1 MHTPRA
7 VKKSMVETLA
17 DCVPREQRGRAVPG
31 GSCSYRAA
39 AYGVLPYSLTVY
51 TTCSKGADLVADTSR
66 AAKPTHARTELQ
78 KDIFILKQL
87 VTKDFKLK
95 YRRSF
100 LGVAWSVL
108 NPLLMMIVMAIVFT
122 TIFAQGRNGSVTPE
136 MYPLYLIVGN
146 ITFTVMSD
154 STSQA
159 MGSIIWA
166 SSLLKKVKVHRFVF
180 PVQKVLFSLVNFA
193 FSLIAVAIVM
203 LWFHI
208 IPTWHLILL
217 PVCLVLLMFFCM
229 GLGLLLSAASVF
241 FRDVMHLWS
250 VILTA
255 WTYFTP
261 IFWTTDFI
269 GKMPHILQILMY
281 ANPMYNYLQ
290 FMRDIFLFQTCPTTT
305 VLAYCVGWAVFAMVV
320 GYAAFHKNEHKFIL
334 YI

>member
-1 MHTPRA
+1 M
-7 VKKSMVETLA
+7 
-17 DCVPREQRGRAVPG
+17 
-31 GSCSYRAA
+31 
-39 AYGVLPYSLTVY
+39 
-51 TTCSKGADLVADTSR
+51 ADTSSR
-66 AAKPTHARTELQ
+66 STSTHAKTGFQ

-87 VTKDFKLK
+87 VSKDFKIK

-122 TIFAQGRNGSVTPE
+122 TIFAQGRNGSITPE

-146 ITFTVMSD
+146 VTFAVMSD

-159 MGSIIWA
+159 LSSIIQA

-203 LWFHI
+203 LWFHVV
-208 IPTWHLILL
+208 PTWHLLLL
-217 PVCLVLLMFFCM
+217 PVCLILLMFFCM
-229 GLGLLLSAASVF
+229 GVGLLLSAATVF

-250 VILTA
+250 VVLTA

-261 IFWTTDFI
+261 IFWTTDYI
-269 GKMPHILQILMY
+269 LKMPHILRVLMY

-290 FMRDIFLFQTCPTTT
+290 FMREIFLFQTCPAP
-305 VLAYCVGWAVFAMVV
+305 LEFGLCVAWAVIAMAI
-320 GYAAFHKNEHKFIL
+320 GYTVFHKNEHKFIL

>member
-1 MHTPRA
+1 MT
-7 VKKSMVETLA
+7 
-17 DCVPREQRGRAVPG
+17 
-31 GSCSYRAA
+31 
-39 AYGVLPYSLTVY
+39 
-51 TTCSKGADLVADTSR
+51 DTSSKS
-66 AAKPTHARTELQ
+66 ASTHAKTELQ

-87 VTKDFKLK
+87 VGKDFKIK

-108 NPLLMMIVMAIVFT
+108 NPLLMMVVMAIVFT

-146 ITFTVMSD
+146 VTFAVMSD

-159 MGSIIWA
+159 LSSIVYA

-203 LWFHI
+203 LWFHVL
-208 IPTWHLILL
+208 PTWHLLLL
-217 PVCLVLLMFFCM
+217 PVCLILLMFFCM
-229 GLGLLLSAASVF
+229 GLGLLLSAATVF

-250 VILTA
+250 VVITA

-261 IFWTTDFI
+261 IFWTTDYI
-269 GKMPHILQILMY
+269 LKMPHILRVLMY

-290 FMRDIFLFQTCPTTT
+290 FMRDIFLFQTCPTP
-305 VLAYCVGWAVFAMVV
+305 LEFGLCVAWAVIAMVI
-320 GYAAFHKNEHKFIL
+320 GYAVFHKNEHKFIL

>member
-1 MHTPRA
+1 
-7 VKKSMVETLA
+7 MV
-17 DCVPREQRGRAVPG
+17 
-31 GSCSYRAA
+31 
-39 AYGVLPYSLTVY
+39 
-51 TTCSKGADLVADTSR
+51 DTSS
-66 AAKPTHARTELQ
+66 KSTSTHAKTGFQ

-87 VTKDFKLK
+87 VGKDFKIK

-122 TIFAQGRNGSVTPE
+122 TIFAQGRNGSITPE

-146 ITFTVMSD
+146 VTFAVMSD

-159 MGSIIWA
+159 LSSIIQA

-203 LWFHI
+203 LWFHVV
-208 IPTWHLILL
+208 PTWHLLLL
-217 PVCLVLLMFFCM
+217 PVCLILLMFFCM
-229 GLGLLLSAASVF
+229 GVGLLLSAATVF

-250 VILTA
+250 VVLTA

-261 IFWTTDFI
+261 IFWTTDYI
-269 GKMPHILQILMY
+269 LKMPHILRVLMY

-290 FMRDIFLFQTCPTTT
+290 FMRDIFLFQTCPTP
-305 VLAYCVGWAVFAMVV
+305 LEFGLCVAWAVIAMAI
-320 GYAAFHKNEHKFIL
+320 GYTVFHKNEHKFIL

>member
-1 MHTPRA
+1 M
-7 VKKSMVETLA
+7 
-17 DCVPREQRGRAVPG
+17 
-31 GSCSYRAA
+31 
-39 AYGVLPYSLTVY
+39 
-51 TTCSKGADLVADTSR
+51 ADTSS
-66 AAKPTHARTELQ
+66 ASTSTHAKTELQ

-87 VTKDFKLK
+87 VGKDFKIK

-108 NPLLMMIVMAIVFT
+108 NPLLMMVVMAIVFT

-146 ITFTVMSD
+146 VTFAVMSD

-159 MGSIIWA
+159 LSSIVYA

-203 LWFHI
+203 LWFHVV
-208 IPTWHLILL
+208 PTWHLLLL
-217 PVCLVLLMFFCM
+217 PVCLILLMFFCM
-229 GLGLLLSAASVF
+229 GLGLLLSAATVF

-250 VILTA
+250 VVITA

-261 IFWTTDFI
+261 IFWTTDYI
-269 GKMPHILQILMY
+269 LKMPHILRVLMY

-290 FMRDIFLFQTCPTTT
+290 FMRDIFLFQTCPTP
-305 VLAYCVGWAVFAMVV
+305 LEFGLCVAWAVIAMAI
-320 GYAAFHKNEHKFIL
+320 GYAVFHNNEHKFIL
-334 YI
+334 SI

>member
-1 MHTPRA
+1 M
-7 VKKSMVETLA
+7 
-17 DCVPREQRGRAVPG
+17 
-31 GSCSYRAA
+31 
-39 AYGVLPYSLTVY
+39 
-51 TTCSKGADLVADTSR
+51 ADTSSR
-66 AAKPTHARTELQ
+66 STSTHAKTGFQ

-87 VTKDFKLK
+87 VSKDFKIK

-146 ITFTVMSD
+146 ITFAVMSD

-159 MGSIIWA
+159 LSSIIYA

-203 LWFHI
+203 LWFRVV
-208 IPTWHLILL
+208 PTWHLLLL
-217 PVCLVLLMFFCM
+217 PVCLILLMFFCM
-229 GLGLLLSAASVF
+229 GVGLLLSAATVF

-250 VILTA
+250 VVLTA

-261 IFWTTDFI
+261 IFWTTDYI
-269 GKMPHILQILMY
+269 LKMPHILRVLMY

-290 FMRDIFLFQTCPTTT
+290 FMRDIFLFQTCPTP
-305 VLAYCVGWAVFAMVV
+305 LEFGLCVAWAVIAMAI
-320 GYAAFHKNEHKFIL
+320 GYTVFHKNEHKFIL

>member
-1 MHTPRA
+1 M
-7 VKKSMVETLA
+7 
-17 DCVPREQRGRAVPG
+17 
-31 GSCSYRAA
+31 
-39 AYGVLPYSLTVY
+39 
-51 TTCSKGADLVADTSR
+51 ADTSSR
-66 AAKPTHARTELQ
+66 STSTHAKTGFQ

-87 VTKDFKLK
+87 VSKDFKIK

-146 ITFTVMSD
+146 VTFAVMSD

-159 MGSIIWA
+159 LSSIIQA

-203 LWFHI
+203 LWFRVV
-208 IPTWHLILL
+208 PTWHLLLL
-217 PVCLVLLMFFCM
+217 PVCLILLMFFCM
-229 GLGLLLSAASVF
+229 GVGLLLSAATVF

-250 VILTA
+250 VVLTA

-261 IFWTTDFI
+261 IFWTTDYI
-269 GKMPHILQILMY
+269 LKMPHILRILMY

-290 FMRDIFLFQTCPTTT
+290 FMREIFLFQTCPTP
-305 VLAYCVGWAVFAMVV
+305 LEFGLCVAWAVIAMAI
-320 GYAAFHKNEHKFIL
+320 GYTVFHKNEHKFIL

>member
-1 MHTPRA
+1 M
-7 VKKSMVETLA
+7 
-17 DCVPREQRGRAVPG
+17 
-31 GSCSYRAA
+31 
-39 AYGVLPYSLTVY
+39 
-51 TTCSKGADLVADTSR
+51 ADTSS
-66 AAKPTHARTELQ
+66 KSTSTHAKTELQ

-87 VTKDFKLK
+87 VGKDFKIK

-122 TIFAQGRNGSVTPE
+122 TIFAQGRNGSITPE

-146 ITFTVMSD
+146 VTFAVMSD

-159 MGSIIWA
+159 LSSIIHA

-203 LWFHI
+203 LWFHVV
-208 IPTWHLILL
+208 PTWHLLLL
-217 PVCLVLLMFFCM
+217 PVCLILLMFFCM
-229 GLGLLLSAASVF
+229 GVGLLLSAATVF

-250 VILTA
+250 VVLTA

-261 IFWTTDFI
+261 IFWTTDYI
-269 GKMPHILQILMY
+269 LKMPHILRVLMY

-290 FMRDIFLFQTCPTTT
+290 FMRDIFLFQTCPTP
-305 VLAYCVGWAVFAMVV
+305 LEFGLCVAWAVIAMAI
-320 GYAAFHKNEHKFIL
+320 GYTVFHKNEHKFIL

>member
-1 MHTPRA
+1 M
-7 VKKSMVETLA
+7 
-17 DCVPREQRGRAVPG
+17 
-31 GSCSYRAA
+31 
-39 AYGVLPYSLTVY
+39 
-51 TTCSKGADLVADTSR
+51 ADTSSR
-66 AAKPTHARTELQ
+66 STSTHAKTGFQ

-87 VTKDFKLK
+87 VGKDFKIK

-122 TIFAQGRNGSVTPE
+122 TIFAQGRNGSITPE

-146 ITFTVMSD
+146 VTFAVMSD

-159 MGSIIWA
+159 LSSIIQA

-203 LWFHI
+203 LWFHVV
-208 IPTWHLILL
+208 PTWHLLLL
-217 PVCLVLLMFFCM
+217 PVCLILLMFFCM
-229 GLGLLLSAASVF
+229 GVGLLLSAATVF

-250 VILTA
+250 VVLTA

-261 IFWTTDFI
+261 IFWTTDYI
-269 GKMPHILQILMY
+269 LKMPHILRVLMY

-290 FMRDIFLFQTCPTTT
+290 FMRDIFLFQTCPTP
-305 VLAYCVGWAVFAMVV
+305 LQFGLCVAWAVIAMAI
-320 GYAAFHKNEHKFIL
+320 GYTVFHKNEHKFIL

>member
-1 MHTPRA
+1 M
-7 VKKSMVETLA
+7 
-17 DCVPREQRGRAVPG
+17 
-31 GSCSYRAA
+31 
-39 AYGVLPYSLTVY
+39 
-51 TTCSKGADLVADTSR
+51 ADTSSR
-66 AAKPTHARTELQ
+66 STSTHAKTGFQ

-87 VTKDFKLK
+87 VGKDFKIK

-122 TIFAQGRNGSVTPE
+122 TIFAQGRNGSITPE

-146 ITFTVMSD
+146 VTFAVMSD

-159 MGSIIWA
+159 LSSIIQA

-203 LWFHI
+203 LWFHVV
-208 IPTWHLILL
+208 PTWHLLLL
-217 PVCLVLLMFFCM
+217 PVCLILLMFFCM
-229 GLGLLLSAASVF
+229 GVGLLLSAATVF

-250 VILTA
+250 VVLTA

-261 IFWTTDFI
+261 IFWTTDYI
-269 GKMPHILQILMY
+269 LKMPHILRVLMY

-290 FMRDIFLFQTCPTTT
+290 FMREIFLFQTCPTP
-305 VLAYCVGWAVFAMVV
+305 LEFGLCVAWAVIAMAI
-320 GYAAFHKNEHKFIL
+320 GYTVFHKNEHKFIL

>member
-1 MHTPRA
+1 M
-7 VKKSMVETLA
+7 
-17 DCVPREQRGRAVPG
+17 
-31 GSCSYRAA
+31 
-39 AYGVLPYSLTVY
+39 
-51 TTCSKGADLVADTSR
+51 ADTSSR
-66 AAKPTHARTELQ
+66 STSTHAKTGFQ

-87 VTKDFKLK
+87 VSKDFKIK

-122 TIFAQGRNGSVTPE
+122 TIFAQGRNGSVMPE

-146 ITFTVMSD
+146 VTFAVMSD

-159 MGSIIWA
+159 LSSIIQA

-203 LWFHI
+203 LWFHVV
-208 IPTWHLILL
+208 PTWHLLLL
-217 PVCLVLLMFFCM
+217 PVCLILLMFFCM
-229 GLGLLLSAASVF
+229 GVGLLLSAATVF

-250 VILTA
+250 VVLTA

-261 IFWTTDFI
+261 IFWTTDYI
-269 GKMPHILQILMY
+269 LKMPHILRVLMY

-290 FMRDIFLFQTCPTTT
+290 FMRDIFLFQTCPTP
-305 VLAYCVGWAVFAMVV
+305 LEFGLCVAWAVIAMAI
-320 GYAAFHKNEHKFIL
+320 GYTVFHKNEHKFIL

>member
-1 MHTPRA
+1 M
-7 VKKSMVETLA
+7 
-17 DCVPREQRGRAVPG
+17 
-31 GSCSYRAA
+31 
-39 AYGVLPYSLTVY
+39 
-51 TTCSKGADLVADTSR
+51 ADTSSR
-66 AAKPTHARTELQ
+66 STSTHAKTGFQ

-87 VTKDFKLK
+87 VSKDFKIK

-122 TIFAQGRNGSVTPE
+122 TIFAQGRNGSITPE

-146 ITFTVMSD
+146 VTFAVMSD

-159 MGSIIWA
+159 LSSIIQA

-203 LWFHI
+203 LWFRVV
-208 IPTWHLILL
+208 PTWHLLLL
-217 PVCLVLLMFFCM
+217 PVCLILLMFFCM
-229 GLGLLLSAASVF
+229 GVGLLLSAATVF

-250 VILTA
+250 VVLTA

-261 IFWTTDFI
+261 IFWTTDYI
-269 GKMPHILQILMY
+269 LKMPHILRVLMY

-290 FMRDIFLFQTCPTTT
+290 FMREIFLFQTCPTP
-305 VLAYCVGWAVFAMVV
+305 LEFGLCVAWAVIAMAI
-320 GYAAFHKNEHKFIL
+320 GYTVFHKNEHKFIL

>member
-1 MHTPRA
+1 M
-7 VKKSMVETLA
+7 
-17 DCVPREQRGRAVPG
+17 
-31 GSCSYRAA
+31 
-39 AYGVLPYSLTVY
+39 
-51 TTCSKGADLVADTSR
+51 ADTSSR
-66 AAKPTHARTELQ
+66 STSTHAKTGFQ

-87 VTKDFKLK
+87 VGKDFKIK

-146 ITFTVMSD
+146 VTFAVMSD

-159 MGSIIWA
+159 LSSIIQA

-203 LWFHI
+203 LWFHVV
-208 IPTWHLILL
+208 PTWHLLLL
-217 PVCLVLLMFFCM
+217 PVCLILLMFFCM
-229 GLGLLLSAASVF
+229 GVGLLLSAATVF

-250 VILTA
+250 VVLTA

-261 IFWTTDFI
+261 IFWTTDYI
-269 GKMPHILQILMY
+269 LKMPHILRVLMY

-290 FMRDIFLFQTCPTTT
+290 FMRDIFLFQTCPTP
-305 VLAYCVGWAVFAMVV
+305 LEFGLCVAWAVIAMAI
-320 GYAAFHKNEHKFIL
+320 GYTVFHKNEHKFIL

>member
-1 MHTPRA
+1 M
-7 VKKSMVETLA
+7 
-17 DCVPREQRGRAVPG
+17 
-31 GSCSYRAA
+31 
-39 AYGVLPYSLTVY
+39 
-51 TTCSKGADLVADTSR
+51 ADTSS
-66 AAKPTHARTELQ
+66 ASTSTHAKTELQ

-87 VTKDFKLK
+87 VGKDFKIK

-122 TIFAQGRNGSVTPE
+122 TIFAQGRNGSITPE

-146 ITFTVMSD
+146 VTFAVMSD

-159 MGSIIWA
+159 LSSIIYA

-203 LWFHI
+203 LWFRVV
-208 IPTWHLILL
+208 PTWHLLLL
-217 PVCLVLLMFFCM
+217 PVCLILLMFFCM
-229 GLGLLLSAASVF
+229 GVGLLLSAATVF

-250 VILTA
+250 VVLTA

-261 IFWTTDFI
+261 IFWTTDYI
-269 GKMPHILQILMY
+269 LKMPHILRVLMY

-290 FMRDIFLFQTCPTTT
+290 FMREIFLFQTCPTP
-305 VLAYCVGWAVFAMVV
+305 LEFGLCVAWAVIAMAI
-320 GYAAFHKNEHKFIL
+320 GYTVFHKNEHKFIL